1 MKGPSIL
8 STLASTV
15 GTFGCHGY
23 PRSGHLELCLRPGTR
38 RESLAPAFDITRCSG
53 TTSGLS
59 MQRLRHKRV
68 PVHCGIS
75 SLLESMYTHFILYQ
89 PWQNREV
96 TPADPIPPPF
106 PNCLNTKQFVMTKE
120 SVENFWERQCI
131 MRFPEQVTLSW
142 TELTWGRM
150 YEEQICPL
158 IAFIFY
164 PPHKCQK

>member
-120 SVENFWERQCI
+120 SVEELLR
-131 MRFPEQVTLSW
+131 ETVYYALSRASYAILNW
-142 TELTWGRM
+142 TNLGPYVWRANM
-150 YEEQICPL
+150 SLNRVYL
-158 IAFIFY
+158 LSSA
-164 PPHKCQK
+164 